1 MTKRELIALMQYLPD
16 DTKIFVWATTGQ
28 TLRIEG
34 VGAYLP
40 SDHADG
46 VYFPPQIALATE
58 PV

>member
-16 DTKIFVWATTGQ
+16 DTNVFVWATTGQ
-28 TLRIEG
+28 TLRIKG
-34 VGAYLP
+34 VGMSLP

-46 VYFPPQIALATE
+46 FYFPPQIALATE